1 MAGLPAEV
9 VEGQL
14 RELARWARNAQTC
27 LEKYFEWGEKVRAD
41 IVRLE
46 QKIGLPKG
54 DPGSPPP
61 PPPVPDLLQSLA
73 DLGTK
78 PTPPPAT
85 SKK

>member
-1 MAGLPAEV
+1 MEGLPAEV
-9 VEGQL
+9 IEERFKALAGWAVDVRAWLVES
-14 RELARWARNAQTC
+14 EA
-27 LEKYFEWGEKVRAD
+27 WGENVRRD
-41 IVRLE
+41 ILRLE
-46 QKIGLPKG
+46 RHLGFPEG
-54 DPGSPPP
+54 DPGPPPP